1 MRSPRLTVSD
11 LCSVHVSQQ
20 IFGQMRAGIPTQL
33 KVFDCEPA
41 AKRREQ
47 LSLVC
52 ALDSGHNQVRFGK
65 IRSEEHTSELQSLMR
80 ISYAVFCLKKKKQ
93 LYDTHT
99 TVYRNPNTTTIN
111 NFSNLTSL
119 HEALRITIYNQT
131 YTPQRTQN

>member
-1 MRSPRLTVSD
+1 MRISDWSSDVCSSDLDPEHEIGRMRSPRLTVSD

-65 IRSEEHTSELQSLMR
+65 ISPGRLQMTAVKCTNLRDRFSLR
-80 ISYAVFCLKKKKQ
+80 QKLRDV
-93 LYDTHT
+93 
-99 TVYRNPNTTTIN
+99 RNFHLGT
-111 NFSNLTSL
+111 
-119 HEALRITIYNQT
+119 AGVR
-131 YTPQRTQN
+131 

>member
-1 MRSPRLTVSD
+1 MHGYQLNFVEPTLPQKVLCRRIDPEHVIGRMRSPRLTVSD

-52 ALDSGHNQVRFGK
+52 ALDSGHNQVRFGT
-65 IRSEEHTSELQSLMR
+65 ISQGRLQMT
-80 ISYAVFCLKKKKQ
+80 AVKC
-93 LYDTHT
+93 T
-99 TVYRNPNTTTIN
+99 NPYGRA
-111 NFSNLTSL
+111 
-119 HEALRITIYNQT
+119 HV
-131 YTPQRTQN
+131 

>member
-65 IRSEEHTSELQSLMR
+65 ISPGRLQMTAVKRSEESRVGKECVSPCRSRWSPYH
-80 ISYAVFCLKKKKQ
+80 
-93 LYDTHT
+93 
-99 TVYRNPNTTTIN
+99 
-111 NFSNLTSL
+111 
-119 HEALRITIYNQT
+119 
-131 YTPQRTQN
+131 